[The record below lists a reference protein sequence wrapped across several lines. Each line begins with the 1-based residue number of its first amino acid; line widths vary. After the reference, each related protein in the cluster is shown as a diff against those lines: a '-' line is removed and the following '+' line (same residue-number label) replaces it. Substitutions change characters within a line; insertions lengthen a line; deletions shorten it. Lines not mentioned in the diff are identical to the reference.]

1 MATDNTDNTDNTD
14 RSGQGGMTTRLVPT
28 LRRGYAPAARV
39 VTLLGLLLLV
49 GGPVRAQLIDRVL
62 AVVVGDP
69 ITLSDVTA
77 AIRLGLVP
85 PAGVEDRVQVAL
97 TALIERQLQ
106 LIEVN
111 RYVPPEPSA
120 AQVEAGLAQVRARF
134 DSPAALESAM
144 RETGVSEPQLR
155 ARIRDDVRIA
165 TYLRQ
170 RFGGSYQPGEE
181 EVARYYRSHE
191 SDFIR
196 NGVLR
201 PYEEVREE
209 ARQRLV
215 EDRAA
220 TLVRDWVAGLRRRTD
235 VTILPE

>member
-1 MATDNTDNTDNTD
+1 MP
-14 RSGQGGMTTRLVPT
+14 GF
-28 LRRGYAPAARV
+28 RRRTAVLLAAM
-39 VTLLGLLLLV
+39 LGLQMLV
-49 GGPVRAQLIDRVL
+49 AGPSRAQMIDRVL
-62 AVVVGDP
+62 AVVVGEP

-85 PAGVEDRVQVAL
+85 APAGSEDRVQVVL
-97 TALIERQLQ
+97 TALIERQLE
-106 LIEVN
+106 LVEVN
-111 RYVPPEPSA
+111 RYVPPEPTA

-134 DSPAALESAM
+134 DSQAALEAAM
-144 RETGVSEPQLR
+144 RETGVSEAQLR
-155 ARIRDDVRIA
+155 ARVRDDVRLEA
-165 TYLRQ
+165 YLKQ

-201 PYEEVREE
+201 PYEEVRDE

-215 EDRAA
+215 DERAA
-220 TLVRDWVAGLRRRTD
+220 TLIRDWIAGLRRRTD
-235 VTILPE
+235 VTILPK

>member
-1 MATDNTDNTDNTD
+1 M
-14 RSGQGGMTTRLVPT
+14 
-28 LRRGYAPAARV
+28 
-39 VTLLGLLLLV
+39 LGLLLLAA
-49 GGPVRAQLIDRVL
+49 GPLRAQIIDRVL
-62 AVVVGDP
+62 AVVVGQP

-85 PAGVEDRVQVAL
+85 APAGGEDRVTVVLA
-97 TALIERQLQ
+97 ALIERQLE
-106 LIEVN
+106 LVEVN

-134 DSPAALESAM
+134 ASQAALEAAM
-144 RETGVSEPQLR
+144 RETGVSEAQLR
-155 ARIRDDVRIA
+155 ARMRDDLRLE
-165 TYLRQ
+165 TYLKQ
-170 RFGGSYQPGEE
+170 RFGGSYQPGED

-201 PYEEVREE
+201 PYEDVRDE

-215 EDRAA
+215 DERAA
-220 TLVRDWVAGLRRRTD
+220 TLIRDWIAGLRRRTD
-235 VTILPE
+235 VTILPR

>member
-1 MATDNTDNTDNTD
+1 MRAV
-14 RSGQGGMTTRLVPT
+14 L
-28 LRRGYAPAARV
+28 V
-39 VTLLGLLLLV
+39 VTMLAMALA
-49 GGPVRAQLIDRVL
+49 GGPLRAQLIDRVL

-85 PAGVEDRVQVAL
+85 APAGGEDRVQVAL

-134 DSPAALESAM
+134 ESPAAFESAM
-144 RETGVSEPQLR
+144 RDTGVSEPQLR
-155 ARIRDDVRIA
+155 ARVRDDVRIA

-170 RFGGSYQPGEE
+170 RFGGSYQPSEE

-201 PYEEVREE
+201 PYEEVRDE
-209 ARQRLV
+209 ARQRLID
-215 EDRAA
+215 DRAA
-220 TLVRDWVAGLRRRTD
+220 TLVRDWIAGLRRRTD
-235 VTILPE
+235 VTILPK

>member
-1 MATDNTDNTDNTD
+1 M
-14 RSGQGGMTTRLVPT
+14 
-28 LRRGYAPAARV
+28 
-39 VTLLGLLLLV
+39 LGLLLLV
-49 GGPVRAQLIDRVL
+49 AGPLRAQIIDRVL
-62 AVVVGDP
+62 AVVVGEP

-85 PAGVEDRVQVAL
+85 VPAGAEDRVQVVL
-97 TALIERQLQ
+97 TALIERQLE
-106 LIEVN
+106 LVEVN

-134 DSPAALESAM
+134 DSQAALETAM
-144 RETGVSEPQLR
+144 RETGVSEAQLR
-155 ARIRDDVRIA
+155 ARIRDDVRLE
-165 TYLRQ
+165 TYLKQ

-201 PYEEVREE
+201 PVRGSPRRS
-209 ARQRLV
+209 AP
-215 EDRAA
+215 AA
-220 TLVRDWVAGLRRRTD
+220 RRRTSRHPHPRLD
-235 VTILPE
+235 RRPAPANGRDHPAQVERGAAP